1 MDIDTDKIDE
11 AVLALLYLSLHDQF
25 RAWKGHDWGA
35 LDRVSTAETNCA
47 SWRRESVPVGLG
59 EKGREALV
67 DCRTTRCE
75 PGCAW
80 RSAAH
85 SAWCRIMCR

>member
-59 EKGREALV
+59 EKGREALRGGRV
-67 DCRTTRCE
+67 GLNSVSVPIDGF
-75 PGCAW
+75 PANYL
-80 RSAAH
+80 H
-85 SAWCRIMCR
+85 